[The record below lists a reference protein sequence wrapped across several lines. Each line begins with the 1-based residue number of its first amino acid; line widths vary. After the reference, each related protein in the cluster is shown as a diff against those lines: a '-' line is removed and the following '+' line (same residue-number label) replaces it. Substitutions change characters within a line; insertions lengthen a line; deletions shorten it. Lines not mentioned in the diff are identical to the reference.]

1 MTEPQ
6 GEDRRRFVQ
15 DLERQAEFANRLL
28 EEIDRQRQEAERQGL
43 NFIAPTAEQLKKK
56 LAATQSPMIVGQ
68 AWNGSVSAPG
78 TIPYTVG
85 IHNPDPVQWFN
96 LFAHVFVGPATIVR
110 DVGHA
115 VLAVDTQFPRLT
127 MPPVFGLTLA
137 PGESQSLSFTITV
150 PGDVERSNY
159 LGNTFLFQSRWHE
172 VGQYLDRSHFVFEV
186 T

>member
-6 GEDRRRFVQ
+6 GEERRRFVQ

-28 EEIDRQRQEAERQGL
+28 EEIDLQRQEAERQGL
-43 NFIAPTAEQLKKK
+43 NFTAPTEEQLKKK
-56 LAATQSPMIVGQ
+56 LAAAQSPMIGFQ
-68 AWNGSVSAPG
+68 AWSGSVSAPG
-78 TIPYTVG
+78 TINYTVG
-85 IHNPDPVQWFN
+85 IGNPDPVQWVW
-96 LFAHVFVGPATIVR
+96 LFGHVFVGPANIVR

-115 VLAVDTQFPRLT
+115 LLAVDTRFPRLT
-127 MPPVFGLTLA
+127 MPEVFGLTLA
-137 PGESQSLSFTITV
+137 AGQSQSLSFSLTV

-159 LGNTFLFQSRWHE
+159 LGNTFLFQSRWHD